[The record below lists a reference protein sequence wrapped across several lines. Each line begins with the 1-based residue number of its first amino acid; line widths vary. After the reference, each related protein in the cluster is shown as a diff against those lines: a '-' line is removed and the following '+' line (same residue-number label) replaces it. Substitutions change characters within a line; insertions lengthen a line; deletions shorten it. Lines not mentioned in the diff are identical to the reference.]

1 MNEYVQAMVLGV
13 DPAWRRLG
21 GAQRAASA
29 AAFAEVLASR
39 TDVVTATYELI
50 GRRAAADILVWRLAP
65 SVDAL
70 DEEAARLLRT
80 GVGRWLSVRDSFLG
94 RIGESQYVARPT
106 SQEQST
112 FAGDRARYLIVY
124 PFTKSVEWY
133 LLPREVRQGSMN
145 EHMRVGRGFPQVR
158 QLLAYSFGLDD
169 HDFLVAYET
178 DDLPAFS
185 DLIRE
190 LRATDARRSTVRDR
204 PVLLGVHRPMPEILE
219 LLGAADTD

>member
-39 TDVVTATYELI
+39 SDVVTATYELI

>member
-80 GVGRWLSVRDSFLG
+80 GVGTWLSVRDSFLG

>member
-1 MNEYVQAMVLGV
+1 MNQYVQAMVLGL
-13 DPAWRRLG
+13 DPTWRRLD
-21 GAQRAASA
+21 GATRAAGA
-29 AAFAEVLASR
+29 AAFAEVIEGR
-39 TDVVTATYELI
+39 NDVVTATYEMI

-65 SVDAL
+65 SVDVL
-70 DEEAARLLRT
+70 DDEAARLLRT
-80 GVGRWLSVRDSFLG
+80 GVGRWLSVRESFLG
-94 RIGESQYVARPT
+94 RISESQYVARPT
-106 SQEQST
+106 SQEQSL

-145 EHMRVGRGFPQVR
+145 EHMRVGRAYPQVR

-185 DLIRE
+185 ELVRE
-190 LRATDARRSTVRDR
+190 LRATDARRSTVRDT
-204 PVLLGVHRPMPEILE
+204 PILLGVHRPMSEILE
-219 LLGAADTD
+219 LLGAADPG